1 MSFHY
6 QSANASSGAGEFGI
20 NGWDAEINL
29 GALDN
34 TANNVRYVLIEDE
47 VQERVEVIYQGIF
60 DDRDGSDGGCITVD
74 GGGYGS
80 LPVEIPNRLII
91 VDSAG
96 KLMGIER
103 VDVDEGVGMEIFDY
117 MEEQDGPNIH
127 EILWN
132 PDTLYQWCVAVCH
145 IGSWI
150 DKKGGLALCRKAAF
164 VFGAARFGQ
173 AVVFGA
179 DKSALRVAWEEIENE
194 QFRDSKDWYKLINP
208 NSDKM
213 FQEEVP
219 GSNRYTQ
226 VPIPTGYDN
235 PYEFRDVLD
244 LDLLCI
250 ACQILEGWCIAVQ
263 ERQKRIRE
271 MVRKQAIIGI
281 VCTKDL
287 EEDDQRCAICLESF
301 AASTNENDGEGT
313 NAAHIAVRTTCHHLF
328 GLSCFNNWMKCHDNC
343 PLCRQKLVGNDRLPH
358 PRDQAIEAEVKEERT
373 AGNRKIDKKDVRTIR
388 EGLLAWDGLT
398 LDPEQHAICTSLI
411 AQDRTRDAYDI
422 MLQQLQTLRAVDN
435 ITGGPLC
442 PILASCPS
450 LKFLVCS
457 SFRDDWGNLH
467 RNARRLIDM
476 YSGRTGNW
484 SAWTDLQ
491 IKELK
496 RMSIEC
502 NQRLK

>member
-1 MSFHY
+1 MSYRYH
-6 QSANASSGAGEFGI
+6 QAANTSSGAGEFGI
-20 NGWDAEINL
+20 NGWDAEIDL

-34 TANNVRYVLIEDE
+34 TANNVEYVPVEYDMHSGVEMIYRDIFGDGGDPDGRYIA
-47 VQERVEVIYQGIF
+47 I
-60 DDRDGSDGGCITVD
+60 DGSRYD
-74 GGGYGS
+74 S
-80 LPVEIPNRLII
+80 LVEEIPNRIVII
-91 VDSAG
+91 DSYG
-96 KLMGIER
+96 KPIEIER
-103 VDVDEGVGMEIFDY
+103 FDINEGVGMEIFDY

-150 DKKGGLALCRKAAF
+150 NKKGGLAMCRKAAF

-173 AVVFGA
+173 AVMFGA
-179 DKSALRVAWEEIENE
+179 DRSALRVAWEEIENE
-194 QFRDSKDWYKLINP
+194 RFRGNADWYKLINP
-208 NSDKM
+208 KNDKM

-219 GSNRYTQ
+219 GSNLYTR
-226 VPIPTGYDN
+226 VPIPSDKGYG
-235 PYEFRDVLD
+235 YETKEVLD
-244 LDLLCI
+244 NDLLCI
-250 ACQILEGWCIAVQ
+250 ACYILEGWCTAVQ

-287 EEDDQRCAICLESF
+287 KKDDQRCAICLESF
-301 AASTNENDGEGT
+301 AASTNDGEGT
-313 NAAHIAVRTTCHHLF
+313 NAAHIAVRTTCRHLF
-328 GLSCFNNWMKCHDNC
+328 GLSCFNNWMKCHENC
-343 PLCRQKLVGNDRLPH
+343 PLCRQKLIGNDRLPH
-358 PRDQAIEAEVKEERT
+358 PRDQAFETVLKEERT
-373 AGNRKIDKKDVRTIR
+373 AGNRKVDKKDVQTIR

-411 AQDRTRDAYDI
+411 IQGRTRDAYDI

-442 PILASCPS
+442 PILTSCPS
-450 LKFLVCS
+450 LKFLVCG

-476 YSGRTGNW
+476 YSGKAGNW

-491 IKELK
+491 IKDLK

-502 NQRLK
+502 NRRLK